1 MAEIIPQ
8 LPPRGQTTAGSLTA
22 RGQRL
27 QNRFL
32 TGVRN
37 QQIIN
42 SGIMEMLEQSRA
54 GDVRQAAA
62 NRLADSAR
70 GIQGP
75 SPQRFGSQTRIA
87 GALPPS
93 TRGSAIVPTGSSS
106 LVPRTVAATR
116 TPLLSRIGGFLGN
129 PIVGAL
135 TLVPPWTDA
144 MTATGEFMRSDR
156 GKLFKDGFRNFD
168 VPQMLDAVAGR
179 QVLPRDRGLVFTSG
193 AVPEGFEPSAPDAL
207 STALEQARGSGVDV
221 DSLLRPRAV
230 DTPDTPVADSPV
242 TDAPVS
248 DSPVREDRVSG
259 NELADL
265 YASQKEQGIKNMS
278 RIQEMYKG
286 NPGLQ
291 SWAKNF
297 PALAQREFMK
307 AERRTAT
314 EGGERGISQMENP
327 MGQAAYDEYMKRR
340 SFARKSAGIE

>member
-8 LPPRGQTTAGSLTA
+8 LPSRGQTTAGSLTA

-75 SPQRFGSQTRIA
+75 SPQRFGFQTRIA

-93 TRGSAIVPTGSSS
+93 TRGSAIVPITN
-106 LVPRTVAATR
+106 VAAK
-116 TPLLSRIGGFLGN
+116 TPLLSRITGFLGN

-135 TLVPPWTDA
+135 TLAPPLADA

-156 GKLFKDGFRNFD
+156 GKMFKDGFRNFD
-168 VPQMLDAVAGR
+168 VPQMLDAVAGQ
-179 QVLPRDRGLVFTSG
+179 QVLPRDRGLVFTSDE
-193 AVPEGFEPSAPDAL
+193 VPEGFDPSAPDAL

-230 DTPDTPVADSPV
+230 DAP
-242 TDAPVS
+242 DAPVS
-248 DSPVREDRVSG
+248 DSPVLEDSVSG

-265 YASQKEQGIKNMS
+265 YASQEEQGIKNMS

-286 NPGLQ
+286 NDGLQ
-291 SWAKNF
+291 AWAKNF

-307 AERRTAT
+307 AERRRAA

-340 SFARKSAGIE
+340 SFARKSAVIE

>member
-8 LPPRGQTTAGSLTA
+8 LPSRGQTTAGSLTA

-75 SPQRFGSQTRIA
+75 SPQRFGFQTRIA

-116 TPLLSRIGGFLGN
+116 TPLLSRITGFLGN

-135 TLVPPWTDA
+135 TLVPPLTDA

-193 AVPEGFEPSAPDAL
+193 EVPEGFDPSAPDAL

-230 DTPDTPVADSPV
+230 DTA
-242 TDAPVS
+242 DAPVS
-248 DSPVREDRVSG
+248 DSPMREDKVSG

-307 AERRTAT
+307 AERRRAA

-340 SFARKSAGIE
+340 DFARKSAGI

>member
-32 TGVRN
+32 TQVRN

-70 GIQGP
+70 GMQGP
-75 SPQRFGSQTRIA
+75 SPQRFGFQTRIA

-93 TRGSAIVPTGSSS
+93 TRGSAIVPITN
-106 LVPRTVAATR
+106 VATK
-116 TPLLSRIGGFLGN
+116 TPLLSKITGFLGN
-129 PIVGAL
+129 PFVGAL
-135 TLVPPWTDA
+135 TLAPPLTDA

-156 GKLFKDGFRNFD
+156 GKMFKDGFRNFD

-179 QVLPRDRGLVFTSG
+179 QVLPRDRGLVFTSDE
-193 AVPEGFEPSAPDAL
+193 VPEGFDPSAPDAL

-221 DSLLRPRAV
+221 DSLLKPRAV
-230 DTPDTPVADSPV
+230 DTPEAPVP
-242 TDAPVS
+242 DAPVS
-248 DSPVREDRVSG
+248 DSPVLDDSVSG

-307 AERRTAT
+307 AERRTAA

>member
-8 LPPRGQTTAGSLTA
+8 LPPRGQTTAGSLAA

-42 SGIMEMLEQSRA
+42 SGIMEMLEQRRA
-54 GDVRQAAA
+54 ADVRQAAA

-75 SPQRFGSQTRIA
+75 SPQRFGFQTRIA
-87 GALPPS
+87 GALPSS
-93 TRGSAIVPTGSSS
+93 TRGSAIVPITN
-106 LVPRTVAATR
+106 VAAK
-116 TPLLSRIGGFLGN
+116 TPLLSRITGFLGN

-135 TLVPPWTDA
+135 TLAPPLADA

-156 GKLFKDGFRNFD
+156 GQMFKDGFRNFD

-179 QVLPRDRGLVFTSG
+179 QVLPRDRGLVFTSDE
-193 AVPEGFEPSAPDAL
+193 VPEGFDPSAPDAL

-230 DTPDTPVADSPV
+230 DTEDAPVTDSPV
-242 TDAPVS
+242 LE
-248 DSPVREDRVSG
+248 DSVSG

-286 NPGLQ
+286 NDGLQ
-291 SWAKNF
+291 AWAKNF

-307 AERRTAT
+307 AERRRAA
-314 EGGERGISQMENP
+314 EGGERGISQMEDP

>member
-8 LPPRGQTTAGSLTA
+8 LPPRGQTSAGSLGA

-42 SGIMEMLEQSRA
+42 SGIMEMLEQRRA
-54 GDVRQAAA
+54 ADVRQAAA

-75 SPQRFGSQTRIA
+75 SPQRFGFQTRIA
-87 GALPPS
+87 GALPPR
-93 TRGSAIVPTGSSS
+93 TRGSAIVPITN
-106 LVPRTVAATR
+106 VATK
-116 TPLLSRIGGFLGN
+116 TPLLSRITGFLGN
-129 PIVGAL
+129 PFVGAL
-135 TLVPPWTDA
+135 TLVPPLTEA

-156 GKLFKDGFRNFD
+156 GKMFKDGFRNFD

-193 AVPEGFEPSAPDAL
+193 AVPEGFDPSAPDAL

-230 DTPDTPVADSPV
+230 DAQDAPVTDSPV
-242 TDAPVS
+242 LE
-248 DSPVREDRVSG
+248 DSVSG

-307 AERRTAT
+307 AERRTAA
-314 EGGERGISQMENP
+314 EGGERGISQMEDP

>member
-54 GDVRQAAA
+54 ADVRQAAA

-75 SPQRFGSQTRIA
+75 SPQRFGFQTRIA

-93 TRGSAIVPTGSSS
+93 TRGSAIVPVTN
-106 LVPRTVAATR
+106 VAAK
-116 TPLLSRIGGFLGN
+116 TPLLSRITGFLGN

-135 TLVPPWTDA
+135 TLAPPLADA

-156 GKLFKDGFRNFD
+156 GKMFKDGFRNFD

-193 AVPEGFEPSAPDAL
+193 AVPEGFDPSAPDAL

-230 DTPDTPVADSPV
+230 DAQDAPVTDSPV
-242 TDAPVS
+242 LE
-248 DSPVREDRVSG
+248 DSVSG

-307 AERRTAT
+307 AERRTAA
-314 EGGERGISQMENP
+314 EGGERGISQMEDP

>member
-75 SPQRFGSQTRIA
+75 SPQRFGFQTRIA

-93 TRGSAIVPTGSSS
+93 TRGSALVPTGSSS
-106 LVPRTVAATR
+106 LVPRTVAAAR
-116 TPLLSRIGGFLGN
+116 TPLLSRIGGFLGS

-135 TLVPPWTDA
+135 TLAPPLLDA

-179 QVLPRDRGLVFTSG
+179 QVLPRDRGLVFTS
-193 AVPEGFEPSAPDAL
+193 AEDPEGFDPSAPDAL

-230 DTPDTPVADSPV
+230 DTPDV
-242 TDAPVS
+242 PVS
-248 DSPVREDRVSG
+248 DSPMREDKVSG

-307 AERRTAT
+307 AERRTVA

-340 SFARKSAGIE
+340 DFARKSAGIQ

>member
-75 SPQRFGSQTRIA
+75 SPQRFGFQTRIA

-116 TPLLSRIGGFLGN
+116 TPLLSRITGFLGN

-135 TLVPPWTDA
+135 TLAPPLADA

-156 GKLFKDGFRNFD
+156 GKMFKDGFRNFD

-193 AVPEGFEPSAPDAL
+193 AVPEGFDPSAPDAL

-230 DTPDTPVADSPV
+230 DAQDAPVTDSPV
-242 TDAPVS
+242 LE
-248 DSPVREDRVSG
+248 DSVSG

-307 AERRTAT
+307 AERRTAA
-314 EGGERGISQMENP
+314 EGGERGISQMEDP

>member
-75 SPQRFGSQTRIA
+75 SPQRFGFQTRIA

-93 TRGSAIVPTGSSS
+93 TRGSALVPTGSSS
-106 LVPRTVAATR
+106 LVPRTVAAAR
-116 TPLLSRIGGFLGN
+116 TPLLSRITGFLGN

-135 TLVPPWTDA
+135 TLAPPLLDA

-156 GKLFKDGFRNFD
+156 GKLFKDGFRNFN

-179 QVLPRDRGLVFTSG
+179 QVLPRDRGLVFTS
-193 AVPEGFEPSAPDAL
+193 AEDPEGFDPSAPDAL

-230 DTPDTPVADSPV
+230 DTPDV
-242 TDAPVS
+242 PVS
-248 DSPVREDRVSG
+248 DSPMREDKVSG

-307 AERRTAT
+307 AERRTAA

-340 SFARKSAGIE
+340 DFARKSAGIQ

>member
-75 SPQRFGSQTRIA
+75 SPQRFGFQTRIA

-93 TRGSAIVPTGSSS
+93 TRGSALVPTGSSS
-106 LVPRTVAATR
+106 LVPRTVAAAR
-116 TPLLSRIGGFLGN
+116 TPLLSRITGFLGN

-135 TLVPPWTDA
+135 TLAPPLLDA

-193 AVPEGFEPSAPDAL
+193 EVPEGFDPSAPDAL

-230 DTPDTPVADSPV
+230 DTPDV
-242 TDAPVS
+242 PVS
-248 DSPVREDRVSG
+248 DSPMREDKVSG

-307 AERRTAT
+307 AERRTAA

-340 SFARKSAGIE
+340 DFARKSAGIQ